1 MPLDMND
8 PADKAALD
16 AAVSAAVQSA
26 VAEATN
32 GLKSNRDT
40 ILAEKKA
47 LEDKYKEVTTQ
58 FEGVDPKMVKSLFE
72 RIKNDEETKLISEGK
87 IDEVLAR
94 RTDSMKKDY
103 DARLT
108 AAQQRALDL
117 ENSEKSL
124 KQRTNDLLIEGIVRQ
139 AAAEVG
145 ILPAA
150 FEDAIYRAKKVFSLD
165 DNFAPVAKDAN
176 GAPILGKDAK
186 TQISAKEW
194 LEGMKEKTPHWF
206 PGSNGVGAGGGAKG
220 ADGRPVHTI
229 SREDARNPQMY
240 QAAKAAAAKAG
251 VPLQMTE

>member
-1 MPLDMND
+1 MPIDMND
-8 PADKAALD
+8 PADKAAVE
-16 AAVSAAVQSA
+16 AAVSAAVTSA

-94 RTDSMKKDY
+94 RTDGMKKDY

-108 AAQQRALDL
+108 ASEQRAANF
-117 ENSEKSL
+117 EASEKTL
-124 KQRTNDLLIEGIVRQ
+124 KTKTNDLVIEGLIRQ
-139 AAAEVG
+139 AAIETG

-150 FEDAIYRAKKVFSLD
+150 FEDAIYRAKKIFSLD
-165 DNFAPVAKDAN
+165 DNFSPVAKDAN

-194 LEGMKEKTPHWF
+194 LETMKDKAPHWF
-206 PGSNGVGAGGGAKG
+206 PGSNGAGAGGGVKNANG
-220 ADGRPVHTI
+220 QNVHVIT
-229 SREDARNPQMY
+229 REDARNPQKY

-251 VPLQMTE
+251 VELQITE